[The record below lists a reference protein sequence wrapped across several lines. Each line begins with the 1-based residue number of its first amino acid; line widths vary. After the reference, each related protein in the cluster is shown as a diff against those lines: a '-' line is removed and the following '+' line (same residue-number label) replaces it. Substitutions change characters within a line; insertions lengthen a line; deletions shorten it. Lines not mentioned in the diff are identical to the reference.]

1 MAKLLPK
8 RVLDAEML
16 KELCKYYKIKTS
28 SEEWDPEEFLEWECF
43 SHPSLQYHD
52 CNSRAKLLGGHECT
66 SCRHVPG
73 RPCKHSC
80 DFQHF
85 CLAVFAWRLGIGGEL
100 LEEALHNNL
109 YVLNREGLYNEVTKK
124 FSMEEI
130 EFDCEAELEPC
141 VVEVEEEQEEEVVEE
156 IEEVGL
162 TGDLLSVK
170 QAADHYGC
178 TYSNIYN
185 YVKGGQLEYREVGP
199 RKRKKINKDVLAA
212 FMADRKGKR
221 GRKAAL

>member
-8 RVLDAEML
+8 KVLDEELL

-52 CNSRAKLLGGHECT
+52 CNSRAKLLGGHECK
-66 SCRHVPG
+66 CCNHVPG
-73 RPCKHSC
+73 RPCKNSC

-85 CLAVFAWRLGIGGEL
+85 CLAVFAWRMGIGGESL
-100 LEEALHNNL
+100 KEALHHNL
-109 YVLNREGLYNEVTKK
+109 YELNREALYNEVITK

-130 EFDCEAELEPC
+130 EFDCESDLEPC
-141 VVEVEEEQEEEVVEE
+141 VVEEVRVEENIEKHDTLVEVDVLPE
-156 IEEVGL
+156 
-162 TGDLLSVK
+162 DCLSIK
-170 QAADHYGC
+170 EAAEHCKC

-185 YVKGGQLEYREVGP
+185 YVMAGRIPYLDIDNK
-199 RKRKKINKDVLAA
+199 KKIQKTVLET
-212 FMADRKGKR
+212 FMSSKKGKR
-221 GRKAAL
+221 GRRSL